1 VWERWCDKKIQNL
14 WKLENGFSPV
24 AFATWKILKQERLSK
39 SWWWW
44 KMIGRVWDM
53 IKYESDWIELDVL
66 LTLVR
71 KKKARRLAAIRA
83 PW

>member
-1 VWERWCDKKIQNL
+1 
-14 WKLENGFSPV
+14 
-24 AFATWKILKQERLSK
+24 
-39 SWWWW
+39 
-44 KMIGRVWDM
+44 M

-83 PW
+83 P